1 MNFKSSYFLKVSNT
15 IPLFLE
21 NFANKSSA
29 NNNKGKNA
37 DKKNADGKE
46 EQKYR

>member
-15 IPLFLE
+15 IPFFLK
-21 NFANKSSA
+21 NFANKGSA
-29 NNNKGKNA
+29 DNNKGKNA
-37 DKKNADGKE
+37 DDEE